1 MYVFPFYYLT
11 NFKSGNE
18 KAARLINFDNGKHK
32 NLTVLI
38 FALLSKKTKSMKNKP
53 KLSFWQIWNLSFGFL
68 GVQFGFALQNANAS
82 RILSSLGADPHNLSF
97 FWLVAPTM
105 GLVVQ
110 PLVGAASDTTWT
122 RLGRRSPY
130 ILFGAIVSML
140 AMFFMPNAPS
150 VITTGGAAA
159 LAFGVIMLAL
169 MDGSFNVTFQP
180 FRALVADMTAEE
192 QRNTAYSVQ
201 SFLINVGAVIG
212 SALPYILTAFGI
224 ENQAEAGKVAPSV
237 IWSFYIGGSLLLLSV
252 LVTVIKTK
260 EYPPKDFEAYN
271 GITQED
277 KERKESFWHLLT
289 HMPKTMQQLS
299 IVQLFSWF
307 PLFLMWVFST
317 TAISQH
323 YFGVPLDFKA
333 EHETDMTIRQAFE
346 EAGNW
351 VGICFATYSLVA
363 ALFSSV
369 MPRLI
374 ALSSRK
380 IVYGVALVIG
390 GIAYISTIFF
400 TNHYMLLISM
410 VGIGIAWAA
419 ILAMPYAILSG
430 SLPAKRMG
438 IYMGLFNLT
447 VVIPQILSGLLSR
460 VILKD
465 LFGGHGIY
473 VFVFAGVIMLLGSVM
488 VIFVK
493 DK

>member
-1 MYVFPFYYLT
+1 
-11 NFKSGNE
+11 
-18 KAARLINFDNGKHK
+18 
-32 NLTVLI
+32 
-38 FALLSKKTKSMKNKP
+38 MKNKP
-53 KLSFWQIWNLSFGFL
+53 RLSFWQIWNLSFGFL

-105 GLVVQ
+105 GLIVQ
-110 PLVGAASDTTWT
+110 PLVGAASDKTWT

-130 ILFGAIVSML
+130 ILFGALVSML

-150 VITTGGAAA
+150 IITTGGVAA

-180 FRALVADMTAEE
+180 FRALVADMTPDE

-212 SALPYILTAFGI
+212 SALPFILTASGI
-224 ENQAEAGKVAPSV
+224 SNEAEAGKVAPSV

-252 LVTVIKTK
+252 LVTVLKTK
-260 EYPPKDFEAYN
+260 EHPPKDFEAYN
-271 GITQED
+271 GITEED
-277 KERKESFWHLLT
+277 KSSTESFWSLLVK
-289 HMPKTMQQLS
+289 MPKTMKQLS
-299 IVQLFSWF
+299 VVQLFSWF

-323 YFGVPLDFKA
+323 YFGVPLDFNA
-333 EHETDMTIRQAFE
+333 GHETNMDIRRAFD

-351 VGICFATYSLVA
+351 VGICFAVYSLVA
-363 ALFSSV
+363 AIFSTV
-369 MPRLI
+369 MPSLI
-374 ALSSRK
+374 KISSRK
-380 IVYGVALVIG
+380 AVYAGALVLG
-390 GIAYISTIFF
+390 GIGYISTYFF
-400 TNHYMLLISM
+400 TNHYMILLSM

-447 VVIPQILSGLLSR
+447 VVVPQILSGLLGKN
-460 VILKD
+460 ILKD
-465 LFGGHGIY
+465 LFAGQAIY
-473 VFVFAGVIMLLGSVM
+473 VLVFAGIIMILGSVM
-488 VIFVK
+488 VIFVQ
-493 DK
+493 DKQSPKTEDS